1 VSLHEAVET
10 VVRNVHENGCRV
22 TSVIADPADAQQI
35 LYGTVSR
42 DGVLIGSYYCTDQAR
57 QSGWRVVTANGEHLT
72 YNGTAVSFAD
82 HGDALYLLTALIP
95 GDDSDE
101 VQRHIRRLAILN
113 QATGFDEYHS

>member
-1 VSLHEAVET
+1 MA
-10 VVRNVHENGCRV
+10 
-22 TSVIADPADAQQI
+22 SVIADPADAQQV

-57 QSGWRVVTANGEHLT
+57 QSGWRVVAANGEHVT

-101 VQRHIRRLAILN
+101 VERHIRRLAVLN